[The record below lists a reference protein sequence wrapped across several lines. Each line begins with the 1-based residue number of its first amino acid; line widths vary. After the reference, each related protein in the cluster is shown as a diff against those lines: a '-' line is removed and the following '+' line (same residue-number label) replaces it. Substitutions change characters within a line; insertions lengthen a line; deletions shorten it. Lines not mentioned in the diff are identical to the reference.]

1 MTKNLC
7 GEFGEVKWRGAA
19 AAAAPAR
26 GPAHNFNATRR
37 WTRAV
42 PFTTMPGMK
51 RLLFLRPLFALAV
64 TAPAAD
70 APKKNPVSEPGSV
83 ETKTSRKPA
92 ARKVVIDP
100 ALPNVLIIGDSI
112 SLGYTPF
119 VQEILAGKANTIHSA
134 GNSQGTTTGLASIEQ
149 WLKPVADKP
158 WAVIH
163 FNWGL
168 HDLKRV
174 KVAGKSQN
182 SNDPADPRQADLPT
196 YEANLRKLVE
206 ILKKTDAKLIFATST
221 PFPSGV
227 SPHRDPEDAVRYND
241 VAKKIMAENGIAIDD
256 LYSFVLPNLEKLQ
269 LPKNVHF
276 GPEGSKALAGKVA
289 ESISKNFGP

>member
-1 MTKNLC
+1 
-7 GEFGEVKWRGAA
+7 
-19 AAAAPAR
+19 
-26 GPAHNFNATRR
+26 
-37 WTRAV
+37 
-42 PFTTMPGMK
+42 MPDMK
-51 RLLFLRPLFALAV
+51 HLLFLLPFLAMAITV
-64 TAPAAD
+64 PAAD
-70 APKKNPVSEPGSV
+70 APKKNPAPEPGSV
-83 ETKTSRKPA
+83 EEKKSA
-92 ARKVVIDP
+92 ARKVPLDP

-119 VQEILAGKANTIHSA
+119 VQGLLAGKANTIHSA
-134 GNSQGTTTGLASIEQ
+134 GNSAGTTHGLASIQQ
-149 WLKPVADKP
+149 WLKPVGDKP

-174 KVAGKSQN
+174 KVAGGTQKSDN
-182 SNDPADPRQADLPT
+182 PADPRQADLAT

-206 ILKKTDAKLIFATST
+206 ILKKTNAKLIFATST
-221 PFPSGV
+221 PFPAGS

-256 LYSFVLPNLEKLQ
+256 LYSLVLPDLAKLQ

-276 GPEGSKALAGKVA
+276 ASAGYKALAGQVA
-289 ESISKNFGP
+289 ENIAKSLAP